1 MRLLLD
7 THILLWALG
16 SPGKLRK
23 DARDAIEDSGN
34 DVMFSAASIWEIA
47 IKASLKR
54 IDFQAPPEEITAAA
68 IESGFSELPIRSV
81 AAAYIAK
88 LPTHHRDPFDRL
100 LIAQAITEPAV
111 LYTADTQL
119 ESYSE
124 LVHRI

>member
-7 THILLWALG
+7 TQILLWAI
-16 SPGKLRK
+16 SKPGQLRK
-23 DARDAIEDSGN
+23 DARAAIEDPAN

-54 IDFQAPPEEITAAA
+54 ANFRVSAEEIATAG
-68 IESGFSELPIRSV
+68 IETGFMELPIRSV
-81 AAAYIAK
+81 AAAYITK
-88 LPTHHRDPFDRL
+88 LPAHYRDPFDRL

-111 LYTADTQL
+111 LYTADAQL
-119 ESYSE
+119 EIYSK